1 MKFDLTNWAKN
12 KKRIFFLIVCP
23 MALSTVINIVV
34 GPVLHASPK
43 FALLTSL
50 LEIIVFVPSI
60 IVELKR
66 YKAETEREKREMQA
80 RYDAEDKAMFGKPL
94 REFEL

>member
-1 MKFDLTNWAKN
+1 MKINSINWQKN
-12 KKRIFFLIVCP
+12 KKRTLFFLWP
-23 MALSTVINIVV
+23 MALSSVITVFLPPFIDGSSVLAWLMPFLGLIVWV
-34 GPVLHASPK
+34 PFV
-43 FALLTSL
+43 
-50 LEIIVFVPSI
+50 IVDM
-60 IVELKR
+60 LR